1 MFCNGCG
8 KPNPDDAA
16 FCSSCG
22 ARQGTPVAPAPTW
35 TPPASTLEGWKA
47 ASAQSRAASPKSSS
61 GTRVLLWILGIGLA
75 GTLLLG
81 GLAVFG
87 VRFAMAIF
95 AEQVRVELQDNPV
108 LRAHLGEPE
117 KFELDWVGTGADS
130 REDVYVFRVRGTQG
144 RGRVSAACVTVDA
157 DREQV
162 TSGSLRLESGEEY
175 DLFPEGEEVEEAG
188 VEE

>member
-1 MFCNGCG
+1 M
-8 KPNPDDAA
+8 
-16 FCSSCG
+16 
-22 ARQGTPVAPAPTW
+22 
-35 TPPASTLEGWKA
+35 TPPPSTLEAWKA
-47 ASAQSRAASPKSSS
+47 ASAEARAAPPKRSS
-61 GTRVLLWILGIGLA
+61 GSTVLIWVLGIGLA

-87 VRFAMAIF
+87 IRFAMEVF

-117 KFELDWVGTGADS
+117 KFEFDWVGTGADS
-130 REDVYVFRVRGTQG
+130 REEVYVFRVRGTQG
-144 RGRVSAACVTVDA
+144 RGKVSAACVTVDA

-175 DLFPEGEEVEEAG
+175 DLFPEAGEGEEAG
-188 VEE
+188 AKE